1 MGLNPDDFKLDAV
14 VSTLC
19 GGDLEHPPDAF
30 QLGFS
35 FWAGDK
41 QVRQGILLKMG
52 KTPQEMA
59 AALRRGAEW
68 FEWFGSEEYLQTH
81 PETAK
86 ELGLIGDE
94 E

>member
-19 GGDLEHPPDAF
+19 GGDLEHPPDSF

-35 FWAGDK
+35 FWAGGL
-41 QVRQGILLKMG
+41 QMRQGCLLRKG
-52 KTPQEMA
+52 MA
-59 AALRRGAEW
+59 PAEIAKALRSAA
-68 FEWFGSEEYLQTH
+68 EWFGSEEYLQTH